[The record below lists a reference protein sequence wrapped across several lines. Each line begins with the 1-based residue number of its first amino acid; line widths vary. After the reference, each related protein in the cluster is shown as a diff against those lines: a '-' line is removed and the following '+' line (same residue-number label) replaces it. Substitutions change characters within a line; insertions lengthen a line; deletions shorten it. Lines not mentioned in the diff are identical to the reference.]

1 MACQRKSPS
10 TKDEQGARDHFL
22 FSEGMTMR
30 NLVWAALA
38 TGILLA
44 GFGVASASD
53 TVRLGGPSAQ
63 AAIQG
68 GTDTELTRGRAG
80 FGGHGA
86 GFHHG
91 SFHHGGFHH
100 GGFHHGGFFARGFFA
115 GGYYRPSYYGYYRPY
130 YYSSY
135 YSPYYYGS
143 YYGAYNSPYYYS
155 SYYCP
160 IAGESV
166 APPVTTLQGNG
177 YYQASPQYAPPTPSP
192 VNGNGTFQYD
202 GGPRSPIP
210 MPIPDSETNPAKT
223 PRGIIPIDGRLVSLP
238 TQATGGVSVPFTHVP
253 AKTSV
258 PRVTYPAYGE

>member
-30 NLVWAALA
+30 SFVWAALA
-38 TGILLA
+38 TGFLLG

-53 TVRLGGPSAQ
+53 TIRLGGPSAQ
-63 AAIQG
+63 ATIQG
-68 GTDTELTRGRAG
+68 DVDTELVLWRSRGY
-80 FGGHGA
+80 GGYHR
-86 GFHHG
+86 
-91 SFHHGGFHH
+91 GGY
-100 GGFHHGGFFARGFFA
+100 
-115 GGYYRPSYYGYYRPY
+115 GGYYRGGYGGFYGRGYYGGGYYRPY
-130 YYSSY
+130 YASY
-135 YSPYYYGS
+135 YHRPYYYSNYYRPYYYGS
-143 YYGAYNSPYYYS
+143 YYGGYYQPYYYS
-155 SYYCP
+155 SYYP

-166 APPVTTLQGNG
+166 LPPVTTLQGNG
-177 YYQASPQYAPPTPSP
+177 YYQAPAQQQYAPPMPP
-192 VNGNGTFQYD
+192 PINGNGTFQYV

-210 MPIPDSETNPAKT
+210 MPSPGPDTSPAKT

-253 AKTSV
+253 AKTSA